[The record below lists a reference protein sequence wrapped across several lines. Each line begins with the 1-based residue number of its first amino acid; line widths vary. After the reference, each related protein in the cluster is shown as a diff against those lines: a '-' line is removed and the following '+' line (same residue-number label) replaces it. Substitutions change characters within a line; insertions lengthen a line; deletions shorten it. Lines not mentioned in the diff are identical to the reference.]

1 MTDSQNVV
9 RISKSDPLILLRV
22 TNDEPKRFKT
32 ADRRVIGFPLDR
44 SMPGEMV
51 KPGELID
58 IKEISPLTLTDRR
71 IYNLLIANAW
81 DRITE
86 PVEHVIDKSDLR
98 GTHNGNERIEDS
110 IRRLMSAIAEVKI
123 IRDGKVAI
131 KRVQLLGGNVEQ
143 EDERGRLYYTFPK
156 QLIEI
161 VKESEVFGR
170 LKTQIMYCFK
180 SKYALA
186 LYEIVQ
192 KRVGLKFKQ
201 AENFTVDEMRAL
213 LGVPRDKLTRFP
225 DLNKYALQPALR
237 EVNALSEHHVTIGMI
252 KKGKRVH
259 QLMLMWQDKTP
270 EEKRE
275 VFREIERCSVGRS
288 ARIRNTVETV
298 TF

>member
-1 MTDSQNVV
+1 MTDDD
-9 RISKSDPLILLRV
+9 R
-22 TNDEPKRFKT
+22 KRYKT
-32 ADRRVIGFPLDR
+32 VDRRVIGFPLDPN
-44 SMPGEMV
+44 MPGEMV

-81 DRITE
+81 ERITE
-86 PVEHVIDKSDLR
+86 PVEHVIEKSDLR

-143 EDERGRLYYTFPK
+143 EGERGRLYYTFPK

-201 AENFTVDEMRAL
+201 AENFTVEELRSL
-213 LGVPRDKLTRFP
+213 LGVPKDKLTRFP
-225 DLNKYALQPALR
+225 DFNKYALQPALR
-237 EVNALSEHHVTIGMI
+237 EVNALSEHHVTVGMI
-252 KKGKRVH
+252 KNGKRVE
-259 QLMLMWQDKTP
+259 QLMLMWQEKSA
-270 EEKRE
+270 EEKRQ
-275 VFREIERCSVGRS
+275 VFREIERCSVGRA
-288 ARIRNTVETV
+288 ARIRNTVESIA
-298 TF
+298 F

>member
-1 MTDSQNVV
+1 MTDDD
-9 RISKSDPLILLRV
+9 R
-22 TNDEPKRFKT
+22 KRYKT
-32 ADRRVIGFPLDR
+32 VDRRVIGFPLDP

-81 DRITE
+81 ERITE
-86 PVEHVIDKSDLR
+86 PVEHVIEKSDLR

-143 EDERGRLYYTFPK
+143 EGERGRLYYTFPK

-201 AENFTVDEMRAL
+201 AENFTVEELRSL
-213 LGVPRDKLTRFP
+213 LGVPKDKLTRFP
-225 DLNKYALQPALR
+225 DFNKYALQPALR
-237 EVNALSEHHVTIGMI
+237 EVNALSEHHVTVGMI
-252 KKGKRVH
+252 KNGKRVE
-259 QLMLMWQDKTP
+259 QLMLMWQEKTV
-270 EEKRE
+270 EEKRR
-275 VFREIERCSVGRS
+275 VFREIERCSVGRA
-288 ARIRNTVETV
+288 ARIRNTVEAV

>member
-1 MTDSQNVV
+1 MTD
-9 RISKSDPLILLRV
+9 
-22 TNDEPKRFKT
+22 DEPKRFKT
-32 ADRRVIGFPLDR
+32 VDRRVIGFPLDR

-86 PVEHVIDKSDLR
+86 PVEHIIDKSDLR

-192 KRVGLKFKQ
+192 KRIGLKFKQ

-225 DLNKYALQPALR
+225 DFNKYALQPALR

-252 KKGKRVH
+252 KKGKRVD

-275 VFREIERCSVGRS
+275 VFKEIERCSVGRA

>member
-1 MTDSQNVV
+1 MTDDD
-9 RISKSDPLILLRV
+9 R
-22 TNDEPKRFKT
+22 KRYKT
-32 ADRRVIGFPLDR
+32 VDRRVIGFPLDP

-81 DRITE
+81 ERITE
-86 PVEHVIDKSDLR
+86 PVEHVIEKSDLR

-123 IRDGKVAI
+123 IRDGKVAV

-143 EDERGRLYYTFPK
+143 EGERGRLYYTFPK

-201 AENFTVDEMRAL
+201 AENFTVEELRSL
-213 LGVPRDKLTRFP
+213 LGVPKDKLTRFP
-225 DLNKYALQPALR
+225 DFNKYALQPALR
-237 EVNALSEHHVTIGMI
+237 EVNALSEHHVTVGMI
-252 KKGKRVH
+252 KNGKRVE
-259 QLMLMWQDKTP
+259 QLMLMWQEKTV
-270 EEKRE
+270 EEKRQ
-275 VFREIERCSVGRS
+275 VFREIERCSVGRA
-288 ARIRNTVETV
+288 ARIRNTVESV
-298 TF
+298 AF

>member
-1 MTDSQNVV
+1 MTD
-9 RISKSDPLILLRV
+9 
-22 TNDEPKRFKT
+22 NDTRRYKT
-32 ADRRVIGFPLDR
+32 VDRKVIGFPLDR
-44 SMPGEMV
+44 KMPGEMV

-81 DRITE
+81 SHITE

-110 IRRLMSAIAEVKI
+110 IRRLMGAIAEVKI
-123 IRDGKVAI
+123 VRDGKAAI

-143 EDERGRLYYTFPK
+143 EDERGRLYYTFPE
-156 QLIEI
+156 QLMEI

-180 SKYALA
+180 SKYSLA

-192 KRVGLKFKQ
+192 KRVRLKYKQ
-201 AENFTVDEMRAL
+201 AEHFTVEEARAL
-213 LGVPRDKLTRFP
+213 LGVPKDKLTRFP
-225 DLNKYALQPALR
+225 DFNKYALQPALR

-252 KKGKRVH
+252 KKGRRVEK
-259 QLMLMWQDKTP
+259 LMLMWIEKTSD
-270 EEKRE
+270 EKRE
-275 VFREIERCSVGRS
+275 VLKEVERCSVGRAS
-288 ARIRNTVETV
+288 RIRNTVENV
-298 TF
+298 AF

>member
-1 MTDSQNVV
+1 MTD
-9 RISKSDPLILLRV
+9 
-22 TNDEPKRFKT
+22 DEPRRYKT
-32 ADRRVIGFPLDR
+32 VDRRVIGFPLDR

-58 IKEISPLTLTDRR
+58 IREISPLALTDRR

-143 EDERGRLYYTFPK
+143 EDESGRLYYTFPK

-201 AENFTVDEMRAL
+201 ADNFTVDEMRAL
-213 LGVPRDKLTRFP
+213 LGVPKEKLTRFP

-252 KKGKRVH
+252 KKGKRVE
-259 QLMLMWQDKTP
+259 QLMLIWHEKTP

-275 VFREIERCSVGRS
+275 VFKEMERCSVGRS

-298 TF
+298 AF

>member
-1 MTDSQNVV
+1 MTDDD
-9 RISKSDPLILLRV
+9 R
-22 TNDEPKRFKT
+22 KRYKT
-32 ADRRVIGFPLDR
+32 VDRRVIGFPLDP

-71 IYNLLIANAW
+71 IYNLLIAKAW
-81 DRITE
+81 ERITE
-86 PVEHVIDKSDLR
+86 PVEHVIEKSDLR

-143 EDERGRLYYTFPK
+143 EGERGRLYYTFPK

-192 KRVGLKFKQ
+192 KRIGLKFKQ
-201 AENFTVDEMRAL
+201 AENFTVEELRSL
-213 LGVPRDKLTRFP
+213 LGVPKDKLTRFP
-225 DLNKYALQPALR
+225 DFNKYALQPALR
-237 EVNALSEHHVTIGMI
+237 EVNALSEHYVTVGMI
-252 KKGKRVH
+252 KNGKRVEH
-259 QLMLMWQDKTP
+259 LMLMWQEKTA
-270 EEKRE
+270 EEKRQ

-288 ARIRNTVETV
+288 ARIRNTVESV

>member
-1 MTDSQNVV
+1 MPD
-9 RISKSDPLILLRV
+9 
-22 TNDEPKRFKT
+22 DEPKRYKT
-32 ADRRVIGFPLDR
+32 TDRRVIGFPLDR

-131 KRVQLLGGNVEQ
+131 KRVQLLGGNIEQ

-213 LGVPRDKLTRFP
+213 LGVPKDKLTRFP

-252 KKGKRVH
+252 KKGKRVD
-259 QLMLMWQDKTP
+259 QLMLMWLEKTP
-270 EEKRE
+270 EQKRE
-275 VFREIERCSVGRS
+275 VFREIERCSIGRS
-288 ARIRNTVETV
+288 ARIRSAVETV

>member
-1 MTDSQNVV
+1 MTDDD
-9 RISKSDPLILLRV
+9 R
-22 TNDEPKRFKT
+22 KRYKT
-32 ADRRVIGFPLDR
+32 VDRRVIGFPLDP

-81 DRITE
+81 ERITE
-86 PVEHVIDKSDLR
+86 PVEHVIEKSDLR

-123 IRDGKVAI
+123 IRDGKVAV

-143 EDERGRLYYTFPK
+143 EGERGRLYYTFPK

-201 AENFTVDEMRAL
+201 AEHFTVEELRSL
-213 LGVPRDKLTRFP
+213 LGVPKDKLTRFP
-225 DLNKYALQPALR
+225 DFNKYALQPALR
-237 EVNALSEHHVTIGMI
+237 EVNALSEHHVTVGMI
-252 KKGKRVH
+252 KNGKRVE
-259 QLMLMWQDKTP
+259 QLMLMWQEKSS
-270 EEKRE
+270 EEKRQ
-275 VFREIERCSVGRS
+275 VFREIERCSVGRA
-288 ARIRNTVETV
+288 ARIRNTVEAV

>member
-1 MTDSQNVV
+1 MTD
-9 RISKSDPLILLRV
+9 
-22 TNDEPKRFKT
+22 DEPKRYKT
-32 ADRRVIGFPLDR
+32 TDRRVIGFPLDR
-44 SMPGEMV
+44 TMPGEMV

-86 PVEHVIDKSDLR
+86 PVEHVIDKVDLR

-123 IRDGKVAI
+123 VRDGKVAI

-213 LGVPRDKLTRFP
+213 LGVPRDKLRRFP

-252 KKGKRVH
+252 KKGKRAD
-259 QLMLMWQDKTP
+259 QLMLMWQEKTP
-270 EEKRE
+270 EEKRA

-288 ARIRNTVETV
+288 ARIRGAVQTV

>member
-1 MTDSQNVV
+1 MTDDD
-9 RISKSDPLILLRV
+9 R
-22 TNDEPKRFKT
+22 KRYKT
-32 ADRRVIGFPLDR
+32 VDRRVIGFPLDPN
-44 SMPGEMV
+44 MPGEMV

-81 DRITE
+81 ERITE
-86 PVEHVIDKSDLR
+86 PVEHVIEKSDLR

-143 EDERGRLYYTFPK
+143 EGERGRLYYTFPK

-201 AENFTVDEMRAL
+201 AENFTVEELRSL
-213 LGVPRDKLTRFP
+213 LGVPKDKLTRFP
-225 DLNKYALQPALR
+225 DFNKYALQPALR
-237 EVNALSEHHVTIGMI
+237 EVNALSEHHVTVGMI
-252 KKGKRVH
+252 KNGKRVE
-259 QLMLMWQDKTP
+259 QLMLMWQEKSA
-270 EEKRE
+270 EEKRQ
-275 VFREIERCSVGRS
+275 VFREIERCSVGRA
-288 ARIRNTVETV
+288 ARIRNTVESV
-298 TF
+298 AF

>member
-1 MTDSQNVV
+1 MTDDG
-9 RISKSDPLILLRV
+9 SKRY
-22 TNDEPKRFKT
+22 KT
-32 ADRRVIGFPLDR
+32 VDRRVIGFPLNPG
-44 SMPGEMV
+44 MPGEMV

-86 PVEHVIDKSDLR
+86 PIEHMIDKADLR
-98 GTHNGNERIEDS
+98 GTHNSNERIEDS

-123 IRDGKVAI
+123 IRDGKIAI

-201 AENFTVDEMRAL
+201 AENFSIDEIRSL
-213 LGVPRDKLTRFP
+213 LGVPKDKLTRFP

-252 KKGKRVH
+252 KKGKRVD
-259 QLMLMWQDKTP
+259 QLMLMWQEKTP

-275 VFREIERCSVGRS
+275 AFREIERSSVGRS
-288 ARIRNTVETV
+288 ARIRNTVEAV
-298 TF
+298 AF

>member
-1 MTDSQNVV
+1 
-9 RISKSDPLILLRV
+9 
-22 TNDEPKRFKT
+22 
-32 ADRRVIGFPLDR
+32 
-44 SMPGEMV
+44 MPGEMV

-131 KRVQLLGGNVEQ
+131 KRVQLLGGNIEQ

-201 AENFTVDEMRAL
+201 AENFAVDEMRAL
-213 LGVPRDKLTRFP
+213 LGVPKDKLTRFP

-252 KKGKRVH
+252 KKGKRVD
-259 QLMLMWQDKTP
+259 QLMLMWLEKTP
-270 EEKRE
+270 EEKCG

-288 ARIRNTVETV
+288 ARIRSAVEAV

>member
-1 MTDSQNVV
+1 MTDDD
-9 RISKSDPLILLRV
+9 R
-22 TNDEPKRFKT
+22 KRFKT
-32 ADRRVIGFPLDR
+32 VDRRVIGFPLDP

-81 DRITE
+81 ERITE
-86 PVEHVIDKSDLR
+86 PVEHVIEKSDLR

-143 EDERGRLYYTFPK
+143 EGERGRLYYTFPK

-201 AENFTVDEMRAL
+201 AENFTVEELRSL
-213 LGVPRDKLTRFP
+213 LGVPKDKLTRFP
-225 DLNKYALQPALR
+225 DFNKYALQPALR
-237 EVNALSEHHVTIGMI
+237 EVNALSEHHVTVGMI
-252 KKGKRVH
+252 KNGKRVE
-259 QLMLMWQDKTP
+259 QLMLMWQEKSA
-270 EEKRE
+270 EEKRQ
-275 VFREIERCSVGRS
+275 VFREIERCSVGRA
-288 ARIRNTVETV
+288 ARIRNTVESV
-298 TF
+298 AF

>member
-1 MTDSQNVV
+1 M
-9 RISKSDPLILLRV
+9 KH
-22 TNDEPKRFKT
+22 
-32 ADRRVIGFPLDR
+32 A
-44 SMPGEMV
+44 GENG
-51 KPGELID
+51 KLGELID

-201 AENFTVDEMRAL
+201 ADNFTVDEMRAL
-213 LGVPRDKLTRFP
+213 LGVPKEKLTRFP

-252 KKGKRVH
+252 KKGKRVE
-259 QLMLMWQDKTP
+259 QLMLIWHEKTP

-275 VFREIERCSVGRS
+275 VFKEMERCSVGRS

-298 TF
+298 AF

>member
-1 MTDSQNVV
+1 MTDDD
-9 RISKSDPLILLRV
+9 R
-22 TNDEPKRFKT
+22 KRYKT
-32 ADRRVIGFPLDR
+32 VDRRVIGFPLDPH
-44 SMPGEMV
+44 MPGEMV

-81 DRITE
+81 ERITE
-86 PVEHVIDKSDLR
+86 PVEHVIEKSDLR

-143 EDERGRLYYTFPK
+143 EGERGRLYYTFPK

-201 AENFTVDEMRAL
+201 AENFTVEELRSL
-213 LGVPRDKLTRFP
+213 LGVPKDKLTRFP
-225 DLNKYALQPALR
+225 DFNKYALQPALR
-237 EVNALSEHHVTIGMI
+237 EVNALSEHHVTVGMI
-252 KKGKRVH
+252 KNGKRVE
-259 QLMLMWQDKTP
+259 QLMLMWQEKSA
-270 EEKRE
+270 EEKRQ
-275 VFREIERCSVGRS
+275 VFREIERCSVGRA
-288 ARIRNTVETV
+288 ARIRNTVESV
-298 TF
+298 AF

>member
-1 MTDSQNVV
+1 MTDDE
-9 RISKSDPLILLRV
+9 SKRY
-22 TNDEPKRFKT
+22 KT
-32 ADRRVIGFPLDR
+32 IDRKVIGFPLDR
-44 SMPGEMV
+44 SYYGEMV

-58 IKEISPLTLTDRR
+58 IKEVSPLTLTDRR
-71 IYNLLIANAW
+71 IYNFLIANAW

-86 PVEHVIDKSDLR
+86 PIEHIINKADLR

-110 IRRLMSAIAEVKI
+110 IRRLMGAIAEVKI
-123 IRDGKVAI
+123 IREGKVAI

-192 KRVGLKFKQ
+192 KRVGLKYKQ
-201 AENFTVDEMRAL
+201 AEHFTLEEMRGL
-213 LGVPRDKLTRFP
+213 LGVPKDKLTRFP
-225 DLNKYALQPALR
+225 DFNKYALQPALR

-252 KKGKRVH
+252 KKGKRVDR
-259 QLMLMWQDKTP
+259 LMLMWAEKTA
-270 EEKRE
+270 EEKRQVHQE
-275 VFREIERCSVGRS
+275 VERCSVGRS
-288 ARIRNTVETV
+288 ARIRGTVETIA
-298 TF
+298 F

>member
-1 MTDSQNVV
+1 MTD
-9 RISKSDPLILLRV
+9 
-22 TNDEPKRFKT
+22 DEPRRYKT
-32 ADRRVIGFPLDR
+32 VDRRVIGFPLDR

-143 EDERGRLYYTFPK
+143 EDEKGRLYYTFPK

-201 AENFTVDEMRAL
+201 ADNFTVDEMRAL
-213 LGVPRDKLTRFP
+213 LGVPKEKLTRFP

-252 KKGKRVH
+252 KKGKRVE
-259 QLMLMWQDKTP
+259 QLMLIWHEKTP

-275 VFREIERCSVGRS
+275 VFKEMERCSVGRS

-298 TF
+298 AF

>member
-1 MTDSQNVV
+1 M
-9 RISKSDPLILLRV
+9 
-22 TNDEPKRFKT
+22 TNDEPKRYKT
-32 ADRRVIGFPLDR
+32 VDRRVIGFPLDAN
-44 SMPGEMV
+44 MPGEMV

-81 DRITE
+81 ERITE
-86 PVEHVIDKSDLR
+86 SVEHVIEKSDLR

-143 EDERGRLYYTFPK
+143 EGERGRLYYTFPK

-161 VKESEVFGR
+161 IKESEVFGR

-201 AENFTVDEMRAL
+201 AENFTVDELRAL
-213 LGVPRDKLTRFP
+213 LGVPKDKLTRFP
-225 DLNKYALQPALR
+225 DFNKYALQPALR

-252 KKGKRVH
+252 KKGKRVE
-259 QLMLMWQDKTP
+259 QLMLMWLEKTA
-270 EEKRE
+270 EEKRQ
-275 VFREIERCSVGRS
+275 VFRELERCSVGRS
-288 ARIRNTVETV
+288 ARIRNTVESV
-298 TF
+298 AF

>member
-1 MTDSQNVV
+1 MTDDD
-9 RISKSDPLILLRV
+9 R
-22 TNDEPKRFKT
+22 KRYKT
-32 ADRRVIGFPLDR
+32 VDRRVIGFPLDP

-81 DRITE
+81 ERITE
-86 PVEHVIDKSDLR
+86 PVEHVIEKSDLR
-98 GTHNGNERIEDS
+98 GAHKSNERIEDS

-123 IRDGKVAI
+123 IRDGKVAV

-143 EDERGRLYYTFPK
+143 EGERGRLYYTFPK

-201 AENFTVDEMRAL
+201 AENFTVEELRSL
-213 LGVPRDKLTRFP
+213 LGVPKDKLTRFP
-225 DLNKYALQPALR
+225 DFNKYALQPALR
-237 EVNALSEHHVTIGMI
+237 EVNALSEHHVTVGMI
-252 KKGKRVH
+252 KNGKRVE
-259 QLMLMWQDKTP
+259 QLMLMWQEKTV
-270 EEKRE
+270 EEKRQ
-275 VFREIERCSVGRS
+275 VFREIERCSVGRA
-288 ARIRNTVETV
+288 ARIRNTVESV
-298 TF
+298 AF

>member
-1 MTDSQNVV
+1 M
-9 RISKSDPLILLRV
+9 
-22 TNDEPKRFKT
+22 TNDEPHRFKT
-32 ADRRVIGFPLDR
+32 VDRRVIGFPLDP

-81 DRITE
+81 ERITE
-86 PVEHVIDKSDLR
+86 PVEHVIEKSDLR
-98 GTHNGNERIEDS
+98 GAHKSNERIEDS

-143 EDERGRLYYTFPK
+143 EGERGRLYYTFPK

-201 AENFTVDEMRAL
+201 AENFTVEELRSL
-213 LGVPRDKLTRFP
+213 LGVPKDKLTRFP
-225 DLNKYALQPALR
+225 DFNKYALQPALR
-237 EVNALSEHHVTIGMI
+237 EVNALSEHHVTVGMI
-252 KKGKRVH
+252 KKGKRVED
-259 QLMLMWQDKTP
+259 LMLMWQEKTV
-270 EEKRE
+270 EEKRQ
-275 VFREIERCSVGRS
+275 VFREIERCSVGRA
-288 ARIRNTVETV
+288 ARIRNTVESV

>member
-1 MTDSQNVV
+1 MIDS
-9 RISKSDPLILLRV
+9 
-22 TNDEPKRFKT
+22 EPKRYKT
-32 ADRRVIGFPLDR
+32 TDRRVIGFPLDPK
-44 SMPGEMV
+44 MPGEMV

-81 DRITE
+81 DHITE

-123 IRDGKVAI
+123 MRDGKTAI

-143 EDERGRLYYTFPK
+143 EDERGRLYYTFPNH
-156 QLIEI
+156 LIDI

-180 SKYALA
+180 SKYSLA

-201 AENFTVDEMRAL
+201 AEKFTVEEMRAL
-213 LGVPRDKLTRFP
+213 LGVPKDKLARFP
-225 DLNKYALQPALR
+225 DFNKYAIRPALH
-237 EVNALSEHHVTIGMI
+237 EVNALSEYHVTISMI
-252 KKGKRVH
+252 KKGRRVEH
-259 QLMLMWQDKTP
+259 LMLTWLEKTS
-270 EEKRE
+270 EEKRLI
-275 VFREIERCSVGRS
+275 FNEIERCSVGRT
-288 ARIRNTVETV
+288 ARIRNTVEAV
-298 TF
+298 AF